1 MAGLTS
7 IETRPDGDGDMDH
20 LTATATGA
28 AGLASPAARWTIAFA
43 WVMGVASGVLSAGAL
58 VLMEGPT
65 GAVYLF
71 DFASFLVA
79 LLIARGN
86 PWHGAVGGA
95 GMVLGGLAWGVS
107 SGAPASVVGQLVAL
121 AVMSQVLG
129 VLWRLV
135 LRWVVRRERWHRSE
149 AVQAQRDT
157 AAARHATRLVEE
169 ELRQVRVIA
178 QPILQRIAEGAPMSD
193 DLRRD
198 AAIVEGTVRDRLR
211 APAFRHPLLVE
222 AIGRLRAQGADVT
235 VVSPPGPGAGQRRA
249 GCPDR
254 VRPRRRGRAAVG
266 PACHPR
272 GRRRRADAA
281 AGWDLARLLPR
292 ELPGPSQ
299 FGTAGQRK
307 VVPMIRI
314 GIVDDHPAMIVGA
327 STILNLQPDMHV
339 AAATPTV
346 EALLDRTTDLDLVLL
361 DLALADHPTPAQ
373 NLRLLDARGIPVLA
387 YTSGEQA
394 GLVQ

>member
-149 AVQAQRDT
+149 AAQAQRDT

-178 QPILQRIAEGAPMSD
+178 QPVLQRIAEGAPMSD

-235 VVSPPGPGAGQRRA
+235 VVSPQDLEPVSDAL
-249 GCPDR
+249 
-254 VRPRRRGRAAVG
+254 AAQIVS
-266 PACHPR
+266 ALDD
-272 GRRRRADAA
+272 ADA
-281 AGWDLARLLPR
+281 RR
-292 ELPGPSQ
+292 
-299 FGTAGQRK
+299 
-307 VVPMIRI
+307 
-314 GIVDDHPAMIVGA
+314 
-327 STILNLQPDMHV
+327 
-339 AAATPTV
+339 
-346 EALLDRTTDLDLVLL
+346 LVLRATRVEDGVEL
-361 DLALADHPTPAQ
+361 TLRQDGISHDFSPENSPA
-373 NLRLLDARGIPVLA
+373 RPS
-387 YTSGEQA
+387 SGPPANERWSP
-394 GLVQ
+394 